1 MKTRLRL
8 EIRKLIKESLE
19 DDYNI
24 VKDVLT
30 RYKKIGPNKENQT
43 ILSINSNNFNT
54 EDLYN
59 TKDSK
64 TVDGSFDLET
74 SIGTFTLV
82 FIGNFDSTI
91 YVDQNAEKDTE
102 TGMKM
107 FGAEIETDI
116 DIDLEFI
123 RIGGNGIDIEVNVL
137 EDHILSE
144 DLIESIE
151 DDIVLKFKEKLN

>member
-1 MKTRLRL
+1 MKNRLRL

-59 TKDSK
+59 TK
-64 TVDGSFDLET
+64 TVDGSFELET

-144 DLIESIE
+144 DLIKSIE